1 MEAVPEE
8 EAVGDNTNAV
18 SLKGRCLVQLGVPMA
33 QCTEWPSLPLT
44 ES

>member
-18 SLKGRCLVQLGVPMA
+18 SLKGQCLVQLGVPMA
-33 QCTEWPSLPLT
+33 SVYRVAFFA
-44 ES
+44 SH